1 MLIWNS
7 NCELDWASISNFKA
21 PGLRI
26 QKGNGSKL
34 SFISDAFR
42 EYIGYFKGLA
52 SIGRMAVS
60 PSLSSLNK
68 DATER
73 ILLGSSPDIR
83 QDVSVHEAQL
93 AATASFFCMTSQ
105 E

>member
-1 MLIWNS
+1 M
-7 NCELDWASISNFKA
+7 
-21 PGLRI
+21 
-26 QKGNGSKL
+26 
-34 SFISDAFR
+34 
-42 EYIGYFKGLA
+42 

-60 PSLSSLNK
+60 PLLSSSKK

-73 ILLGSSPDIR
+73 ILLRSSPEIH